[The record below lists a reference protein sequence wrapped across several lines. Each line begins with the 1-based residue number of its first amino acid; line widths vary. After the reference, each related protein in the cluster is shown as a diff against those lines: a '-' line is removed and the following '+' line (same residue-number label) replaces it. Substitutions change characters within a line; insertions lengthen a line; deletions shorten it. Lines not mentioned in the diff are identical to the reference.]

1 MECKKCKIDRDI
13 SYFVYKNKAKE
24 IRHCVCKICQR
35 EYKKKHYYNSKE
47 AHYIRN
53 KQTKDKLKNIV
64 NIKKLKG
71 CYICS
76 ESFQQC
82 LEFHHLDK
90 KDKYEDISVL
100 TKLGSIKK
108 LMTELEKCVILCAN
122 CHRKTHYDPN
132 FNNVLLNKLNT
143 EVV

>member
-1 MECKKCKIDRDI
+1 MKEEILKLRAQGKNYNEISKILGCSKGTI
-13 SYFVYKNKAKE
+13 SYHCGDGQKE
-24 IRHCVCKICQR
+24 KYR
-35 EYKKKHYYNSKE
+35 EYDRNRKEKNRKWLQSIKEKLSCSKCDE
-47 AHYIRN
+47 KRWWVL
-53 KQTKDKLKNIV
+53 D
-64 NIKKLKG
+64 
-71 CYICS
+71 
-76 ESFQQC
+76 
-82 LEFHHLDK
+82 FHHLDK